1 MSRFV
6 MMGVR
11 ILFSSFVIFRGLGRP
26 EVDLF
31 IMKCFSSM
39 RKARLRSG
47 IVSQIPFSDMS
58 KTSSKGSP
66 RKTGRLK
73 PKPRIPR
80 PSSVENMIP
89 PPSSVAENREEE
101 NEGHGILESFS
112 KLPRTERDL
121 IRQLLEKFDEDGVGV
136 LTFPIPYGHSRL
148 ESKER
153 RQFLLPIYRLIRYH
167 RLNFDSIVDG
177 AVRSTYAP
185 WVESITT
192 IKSGRREELELRL
205 NGNYATIWRTL
216 KESLGN
222 IEVRLK
228 SQYSSRLYQWAKQ
241 NVKVGFRRVSLAQLR
256 KILGLEDIRDESGNL
271 VQEAPL
277 ESWANVKQ
285 RALDHALNEINE
297 RSDVE
302 MTVEF
307 TGRGNYRKVN
317 SLGFRITAKKNFT
330 AEGKRA

>member
-1 MSRFV
+1 M
-6 MMGVR
+6 
-11 ILFSSFVIFRGLGRP
+11 LP
-26 EVDLF
+26 EVDFFLREMFLVDEKGSPLAPYCVSNLF
-31 IMKCFSSM
+31 PTCH
-39 RKARLRSG
+39 
-47 IVSQIPFSDMS
+47 DMI
-58 KTSSKGSP
+58 KTSSKETAP
-66 RKTGRLK
+66 KTGRLK
-73 PKPRIPR
+73 LKPRIPR
-80 PSSVENMIP
+80 TSSLAENMIP
-89 PPSSVAENREEE
+89 PPSSVAETSEEE
-101 NEGHGILESFS
+101 SERPGILESFS

-136 LTFPIPYGHSRL
+136 IRFPIPFGRARL

-177 AVRSTYAP
+177 AVRSTYLP
-185 WVESITT
+185 WIESITT
-192 IKSGRREELELRL
+192 IKSGKREELELRL
-205 NGNYATIWRTL
+205 NGNYEKIWRTL
-216 KESLGN
+216 KESMGN
-222 IEVRLK
+222 TEVRLK

-285 RALDHALNEINE
+285 RALDHALSEINE
-297 RSDVE
+297 RSDIE
-302 MTVEF
+302 MKVEF

-330 AEGKRA
+330 GEGKRA